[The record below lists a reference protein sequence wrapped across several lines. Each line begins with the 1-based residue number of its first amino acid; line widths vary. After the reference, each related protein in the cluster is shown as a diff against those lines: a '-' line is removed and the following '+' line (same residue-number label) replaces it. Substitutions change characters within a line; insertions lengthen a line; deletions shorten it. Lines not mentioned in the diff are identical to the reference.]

1 MREPLFII
9 AAPRSYTSVI
19 GTMLGQHPEAY
30 GLPEVNLSHGDTL
43 GQMWNS
49 VMNQIGLGT
58 AGLLRTLAQLH
69 DGEQSE
75 EAVLRAE
82 QWIARHS
89 QWTGGQ
95 VFHHIQSQIGPNL
108 MMVDKSPRNT
118 FSIDNLYRLAEAFP
132 NANYLHLTRHPR
144 TMCKSAISL
153 MKDHGGGQRKS
164 DPEPTWLRVHSN
176 IVEFMDHLSLGQ
188 VVRIKG
194 EALLTEPE
202 FYLSQICEWLDIDRS
217 SDAIDAML
225 RPEDSPYASIGPPSA
240 QYGADPNFLN
250 NPKLDFERLAKIK
263 EASLDGPLE
272 WKPDAEFTQPVR
284 RLALQLGYI

>member
-19 GTMLGQHPEAY
+19 GTMLGQHPQAY
-30 GLPEVNLSHGDTL
+30 GLPEVNLSHGETL

-58 AGLLRTLAQLH
+58 AGLLRTLAELH
-69 DGEQSE
+69 EGEQTE
-75 EAVLRAE
+75 EAVIRAD
-82 QWIARHS
+82 QWIGRHNH
-89 QWTGGQ
+89 WTGAQ
-95 VFHHIQSQIGPNL
+95 VFHYLQEQIGPDR

-118 FSIDNLYRLAEAFP
+118 FSGANLQRLADAFP

-144 TMCKSAISL
+144 SMCNSAVSL
-153 MKDHGGGQRKS
+153 MKDHGQGKREA
-164 DPEPTWLRVHSN
+164 DPEPTWLRVHTN
-176 IVEFMDHLSLGQ
+176 IVEFMEQLSPGQ
-188 VVRIKG
+188 AVRVKG
-194 EALLTEPE
+194 EALLTAPE

-225 RPEDSPYASIGPPSA
+225 RPEASPFASVGPPSA

-250 NPKLDFERLAKIK
+250 SPALDFDRLAKIK

-272 WKPDAEFTQPVR
+272 WNPGTEFSQPVR
-284 RLALQLGYI
+284 RLALQLGYM